1 MFGKSRFAALTAL
14 VLTALVLT
22 ALALTAGTIP
32 AKATELHVGNPMF
45 DAILNDAL
53 AAHRRYYGVG
63 DPRCPLVRTSDRY
76 GNYTGRIH
84 TCQLPPRIVNGV
96 IEMHSRR
103 MIVGD
108 EDQR

>member
-1 MFGKSRFAALTAL
+1 MFRKYAAVTAL
-14 VLTALVLT
+14 VLVV
-22 ALALTAGTIP
+22 AGD
-32 AKATELHVGNPMF
+32 AHAAELHVGNAMM
-45 DAILNDAL
+45 DDILNSAL

-63 DPRCPLVRTSDRY
+63 DPRCPIVRTSDRY

-84 TCQLPPRIVNGV
+84 TCELPPRISNGV

-103 MIVGD
+103 LIVGD

>member
-1 MFGKSRFAALTAL
+1 MLAKSRFVA
-14 VLTALVLT
+14 LT
-22 ALALTAGTIP
+22 ALALTIGSLP
-32 AKATELHVGNPMF
+32 AKATELHFGNAMF
-45 DAILNDAL
+45 DGILNDAL

-76 GNYTGRIH
+76 GNYTGRRIH
-84 TCQLPPRIVNGV
+84 TCQLPPTISNGV

-103 MIVGD
+103 LIVGD

>member
-1 MFGKSRFAALTAL
+1 MLAKSKL
-14 VLTALVLT
+14 VALT
-22 ALALTAGTIP
+22 ALALMISSLP
-32 AKATELHVGNPMF
+32 AKATELHVGNAMF

-53 AAHRRYYGVG
+53 AAHRRYYGTG
-63 DPRCPLVRTSDRY
+63 DPRCPIVRTSDRY

-84 TCQLPPRIVNGV
+84 TCELPPRISNGV

-103 MIVGD
+103 LIVGD